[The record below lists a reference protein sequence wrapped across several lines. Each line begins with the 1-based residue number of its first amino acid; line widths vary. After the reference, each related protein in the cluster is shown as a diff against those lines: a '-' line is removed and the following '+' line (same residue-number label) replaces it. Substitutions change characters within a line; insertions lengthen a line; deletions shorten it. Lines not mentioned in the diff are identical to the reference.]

1 MIFNET
7 ELPGTFLIE
16 PERLEDERGFFARTY
31 DRSIFQEYGLVAEIA
46 QCSISFNGRKG
57 TLRGLHYQASPFSED
72 KLVRCTRGAI
82 HDVIVDLRQDSPTHL
97 RYVGVSLTAENRSM
111 LYVPKGFAHGFL
123 TLADDTEVAYQMST
137 PYSPEHAR
145 GVRWDDP
152 LVGIRWPEEA
162 RVISARDRT
171 LPDYEP

>member
-1 MIFNET
+1 MIFSET
-7 ELPGTFLIE
+7 ELSGAFLIE

-31 DRSIFQEYGLVAEIA
+31 DRSSFQEYGLVAEIA
-46 QCSISFNGRKG
+46 QCSISFNGWKG

-97 RYVGVSLTAENRSM
+97 RYVGVALTAENRAM

-123 TLADDTEVAYQMST
+123 TLADDTEVAYQMSA
-137 PYSPEHAR
+137 PYSAEHAR
-145 GVRWDDP
+145 GVRWNDP

-162 RVISARDRT
+162 RVISPRDRA